1 MANHKLAVPYGTLR
15 QTHPDVE
22 REGLG
27 EIRALYEGGRAL
39 LRSTMTERLFPA
51 HLGEHT
57 KVYAERRKRAFYV
70 NHLSTI
76 VDHIIAGLAT
86 DPLRMSAEPDPEPY
100 YEALARDVS
109 PRGGQRMPLSELLQ
123 KQATD
128 ALLYRRAWTLV
139 DLPSPLAGE
148 QPRTERD
155 RHSARDVRPTDWY
168 RASAWASLRSAL
180 RA

>member
-1 MANHKLAVPYGTLR
+1 
-15 QTHPDVE
+15 
-22 REGLG
+22 
-27 EIRALYEGGRAL
+27 
-39 LRSTMTERLFPA
+39 
-51 HLGEHT
+51 
-57 KVYAERRKRAFYV
+57 
-70 NHLSTI
+70 
-76 VDHIIAGLAT
+76 
-86 DPLRMSAEPDPEPY
+86 
-100 YEALARDVS
+100 
-109 PRGGQRMPLSELLQ
+109 MPLSELLQ
-123 KQATD
+123 KQATG